1 MSVERTNGPYL
12 HLGLVV
18 SNSDYEILMFT
29 RKLLSI
35 FGFHPGRIRLNM
47 PEGKKTNLAVAR
59 SSGWL
64 LSLSRFGDA
73 RGFSNTIGFADGDK
87 QRKLMEAISYIEK
100 CGAKRAATEWTKYY
114 QKQGKKW
121 VKKRKTPI
129 SS

>member
-1 MSVERTNGPYL
+1 
-12 HLGLVV
+12 
-18 SNSDYEILMFT
+18 SNSDYELLMFT

-73 RGFSNTIGFADGDK
+73 RGFSNTIDFAAGDK
-87 QRKLMEAISYIEK
+87 QRTLMDALSYIEN
-100 CGAKRAATEWTKYY
+100 CGDKITATEWTNNY
-114 QKQGKKW
+114 QKQRQKCAN
-121 VKKRKTPI
+121 
-129 SS
+129 

>member
-1 MSVERTNGPYL
+1 
-12 HLGLVV
+12 
-18 SNSDYEILMFT
+18 
-29 RKLLSI
+29 
-35 FGFHPGRIRLNM
+35 M